1 MSQEVSLGNYNG
13 SQNMSMNEIGTDM
26 NMMNAPAT
34 MPQAPPSGFSEAP
47 VVSQEKQEE
56 EKEEVKVIVI
66 SPSHSEHS
74 ETRVAANVFAVLK
87 QLNSNITKLAEG
99 RVYGN

>member
-1 MSQEVSLGNYNG
+1 M
-13 SQNMSMNEIGTDM
+13 
-26 NMMNAPAT
+26 
-34 MPQAPPSGFSEAP
+34 
-47 VVSQEKQEE
+47 
-56 EKEEVKVIVI
+56 IVI